1 MDTLSRMK
9 EEMKSALRAG
19 DSQRLSALRFLLA
32 QLASRAKDKQGEGKD
47 PVLSEEEITDILR
60 KEAKKRRESIDMYE
74 KGDRADLAG
83 NEKAELSVIQ
93 EFIPAE
99 LTREQI
105 EEIVDGVIAAGASDF
120 PSAIKQA
127 MAALKGRADGKVVTE
142 IVKAKLQ

>member
-74 KGDRADLAG
+74 KGDRADLAE